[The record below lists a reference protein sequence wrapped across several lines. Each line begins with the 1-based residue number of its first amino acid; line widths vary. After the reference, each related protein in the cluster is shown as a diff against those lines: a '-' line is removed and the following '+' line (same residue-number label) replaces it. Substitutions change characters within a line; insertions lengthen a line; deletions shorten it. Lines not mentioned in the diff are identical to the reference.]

1 MPRAAIWYP
10 DEHYLGLCAKVS
22 SSARKICAAI
32 KKCLD
37 QAGRDKVIQIQVS
50 QFAPTTEGR

>member
-1 MPRAAIWYP
+1 MRLP

-22 SSARKICAAI
+22 SSARKKYAAI
-32 KKCLD
+32 KKGFD
-37 QAGRDKVIQIQVS
+37 QAQRDKVIQMQVS